1 MAKLFLLP
9 IILCLVWTLFLHF
22 NGVPLK
28 QGKKGFI
35 YILAIS
41 ATVILSL
48 GFLLW
53 ITAEQNIRG

>member
-9 IILCLVWTLFLHF
+9 IILCLIWSLFLNY

-28 QGKKGFI
+28 QGKQGFI
-35 YILAIS
+35 YIIAIS
-41 ATVILSL
+41 ATVIASL

-53 ITAEQNIRG
+53 VTAEQNI